1 MRLGD
6 MRVRAS
12 PFCRQRQAVKRNDDK
27 GKLAPKLQSSEN
39 VIGII
44 SVRKHNQIGEKMRM
58 KINQLLLFVILA
70 SLTTPFA
77 LGKTKAEV
85 RDITG
90 CLSKG
95 DSAHEFMRTGNDGST
110 WEVRSSRVVLAKHVG
125 HTITATGVV
134 SHAKLHN
141 MKEDTKEMAK
151 ETGMKK
157 SDAEHGHMKITAV
170 KMEQHPCVAVA
181 VSYTGGAAVARP
193 RRSCKFPNRTHA
205 LSPGVPTP
213 YVKVP
218 VQVEALVAAV
228 ADKVFGFSPQV
239 SLHVGYR
246 SMRIIDAKHVAQII
260 ERLERLHKFRIG
272 KVHQV

>member
-12 PFCRQRQAVKRNDDK
+12 PFCGQRQAVKRNDTK

-39 VIGII
+39 VIGMI
-44 SVRKHNQIGEKMRM
+44 SVRKHNQIGEKIRM

-95 DSAHEFMRTGNDGST
+95 DSAHEFLLTENDGSR
-110 WEVRSSRVVLAKHVG
+110 WEVRSSRVGLAKHVR
-125 HTITATGVV
+125 HTITATDVD

-141 MKEDTKEMAK
+141 MNADTK
-151 ETGMKK
+151 
-157 SDAEHGHMKITAV
+157 
-170 KMEQHPCVAVA
+170 
-181 VSYTGGAAVARP
+181 
-193 RRSCKFPNRTHA
+193 
-205 LSPGVPTP
+205 
-213 YVKVP
+213 
-218 VQVEALVAAV
+218 
-228 ADKVFGFSPQV
+228 
-239 SLHVGYR
+239 
-246 SMRIIDAKHVAQII
+246 QI
-260 ERLERLHKFRIG
+260 
-272 KVHQV
+272 